1 MSFLLHMSGT
11 SRAGLQPDVGVLLAA
26 GGVGER
32 AGTAGPKQFHPIG
45 GVPMLL
51 RSVRPFTQH
60 PRVGQIVVALPE
72 SMVKLPPAWL
82 ESLASDRLKLVAGGV
97 TRGESVRLALES
109 LDDGIDIVLVHDAA
123 RPFVERDTI
132 DAVLRVAAKYGAVP
146 ALPVTDTLK
155 MCDSGTGEVVETV
168 DRSRLWR
175 AQTPQGF
182 PREMLQRAYEK
193 TEASAVANYTD
204 EAALVEAAGFQVRL
218 VPDVASNI
226 KITTAT
232 DLALAEVLATE

>member
-1 MSFLLHMSGT
+1 MSGT

-32 AGTAGPKQFHPIG
+32 AGTAGPKQLHLIA

-51 RSVRPFTQH
+51 RSVRPFAQH
-60 PRVGQIVVALPE
+60 PRVGPIIVALPE
-72 SMVKLPPAWL
+72 SVVKQPPAWL
-82 ESLASDRLKLVAGGV
+82 ESLASDRLRLVAGGA
-97 TRGESVRLALES
+97 TRGESVRLALEA
-109 LDDGIDIVLVHDAA
+109 LEDAVDIVLVHDAA

-132 DAVLRVAAKYGAVP
+132 DAVLGVAVTCGAVP

-155 MCDSGTGEVVETV
+155 MCDSEAGEVVETV
-168 DRSRLWR
+168 DRARLWR

-182 PREMLQRAYEK
+182 PREMLRQAYER
-193 TEASAVANYTD
+193 TEASAVASYTD
-204 EAALVEAAGFQVRL
+204 EAALVQAAGFQVRL
-218 VPDVASNI
+218 VPDLASNI

-232 DLALAEVLATE
+232 DLALAELLATE